1 MVSQDVIDF
10 IKGQREEGTSDE
22 EIFRAL
28 NVIGGWDKE
37 DFDDAVREIEALE
50 RGAATPAPT
59 PMPSVTETT
68 TVQTTQTMPVAAAP
82 FEMPAAPMGV
92 VTPAAPVLTTMTH
105 EVTTTQTTPAAP
117 IASTW
122 TPPAMPEVAIPTPV
136 AAPIAPV
143 SESPFTANA
152 AAPISVPAVDAKPAT
167 PFAANLDTSHPTF
180 GISLANMAQKSK
192 GVTMAPGSAAPAA
205 PAPVGDQT
213 FASMYGAAPMATPA
227 GMSAPLGAPQS
238 APEISSPSPF
248 AAPGSPAATPA
259 FSYVPKT
266 EMGAPMAQAPAPA
279 VSAWPTQPIAP
290 QAPAA
295 ATPSAGGYVN
305 PNYGADLAS
314 MATPGFGRHPSEN
327 SGPAAAAIPG
337 TQPPTTPTGPNY
349 KKIITF
355 IFLLIAIGV
364 AGYFFVKSQ
373 EGMASTLMS
382 KISFLNNKDRDF
394 LKSVSNSKLFSKYP
408 AMIVKTNF
416 TGVLTLKSP
425 TKESF
430 AALMGVS
437 PQMIDDQQKISYTAT
452 RDLVRF
458 GSTHHEHAEGEL
470 TIGSVVIPF
479 EMVKIDPVLYI
490 RRTDEPLPGQTH
502 GIGAFPSNVWFMI
515 DPRHFDD
522 LQFDSVK
529 IASFTG
535 DALPALFKKMLKTL
549 DKQGDN
555 VNIAK
560 SDANP
565 NRVQFV
571 YDGALATTVDKFTLG
586 DWIQENFGSAVS
598 PSLTKG
604 LTDLMINEKVSN
616 IEMGVD
622 ESTNDPLTLSYK
634 TSWSGS
640 QTLGMTIDLTGT
652 VSHTISSRLQSTNSM
667 IDQPGAPTN
676 NGDERIY
683 QLLRGEAIV
692 NPVIPTGPQKPGDAP
707 AAPMG
712 DTVIDVIGALTRNRQ
727 SDLDNQIQS
736 NLSKVTSLANA
747 YKKEKKTYA
756 GMCQE
761 NQALKL
767 IINDT
772 KNMSD
777 SLTCDDG
784 ETGYRVTVASVKN
797 TDQLYCISDKTKKVI
812 GITSPEEPY
821 TFNCKSVEVA
831 ADTAAEIKQVTTE
844 KKVSPTETKTIPE
857 TTVKAS

>member
-10 IKGQREEGTSDE
+10 IKGQRAEGTSDE

-37 DFDDAVREIEALE
+37 DFDDAVREIEAKD
-50 RGAATPAPT
+50 RAASAPT
-59 PMPSVTETT
+59 PTPTPVVTETT
-68 TVQTTQTMPVAAAP
+68 TFQTTQVAPSLATP
-82 FEMPAAPMGV
+82 TFEMPVAPMGV
-92 VTPAAPVLTTMTH
+92 VTPTAPVLTTMTH
-105 EVTTTQTTPAAP
+105 EVTTTQTTPATP
-117 IASTW
+117 SASTW
-122 TPPAMPEVAIPTPV
+122 TAPAMSEITLPTPV
-136 AAPIAPV
+136 AAPIAPA
-143 SESPFTANA
+143 SESPFATNT
-152 AAPISVPAVDAKPAT
+152 AAPAPTDTLKPAT

-180 GISLANMAQKSK
+180 GISLADMAQKSK
-192 GVTMAPGSAAPAA
+192 GATMAPGSYTP
-205 PAPVGDQT
+205 PAPTAPIAGPADQS
-213 FASMYGAAPMATPA
+213 FASMYANAPVPGMNPVMPA
-227 GMSAPLGAPQS
+227 MQPTDTQS
-238 APEISSPSPF
+238 VSPF

-266 EMGAPMAQAPAPA
+266 EMGAP
-279 VSAWPTQPIAP
+279 VSTPTPVAAAWPTQPAAP
-290 QAPAA
+290 TPAA
-295 ATPSAGGYVN
+295 QPAGGYVN

-314 MATPGFGRHPSEN
+314 MATPGFGRHPMETA
-327 SGPAAAAIPG
+327 GPAAAAMPG
-337 TQPPTTPTGPNY
+337 TQPQPAAAQTNY

-355 IFLLIAIGV
+355 ILLLVAIGI

-394 LKSVSNSKLFSKYP
+394 LKTIANSKVFAKYP
-408 AMIVKTNF
+408 GMIIKTSFN
-416 TGVLTLKSP
+416 GVITLKSP

-437 PQMIDDQQKISYTAT
+437 PQQIDDQQKISYTAT

-470 TIGSVVIPF
+470 TIGSATIPF
-479 EMVKIDPVLYI
+479 EIVKIDPVLYV
-490 RRTDEPLPGQTH
+490 RRTDNPMPGQTH
-502 GIGAFPSNVWFMI
+502 GIGAFPSNVWLMI

-549 DKQGDN
+549 DKQGDSVN
-555 VNIAK
+555 VAK

-571 YDGALATTVDKFTLG
+571 YDGSLATTVDKFTLG
-586 DWIQENFGSAVS
+586 DWIQENFGTAVS

-604 LTDLMINEKVSN
+604 LTDLMINEKISN
-616 IEMGVD
+616 IEMGID
-622 ESTNDPLTLSYK
+622 ETSNDPLTLSYK
-634 TSWSGS
+634 TSWTGS
-640 QTLGMTIDLTGT
+640 QTLGMTFDLTGT
-652 VSHTISSRLQSTNSM
+652 MSHVVSSRLQSTNTTV
-667 IDQPGAPTN
+667 DQPGVPTN
-676 NGDERIY
+676 DGDARIY

-692 NPVIPTGPQKPGDAP
+692 NPIITAGPQKPGDKTAT
-707 AAPMG
+707 PMG

-784 ETGYRVTVASVKN
+784 ETGYRVTVASVKSA
-797 TDQLYCISDKTKKVI
+797 DQLYCISDKTKKVA
-812 GITSPEEPY
+812 GIASPEEPY
-821 TFNCKSVEVA
+821 TFNCKTVEA
-831 ADTAAEIKQVTTE
+831 SADTKEPIDVTPKESDTVKTDAKTVPVTT
-844 KKVSPTETKTIPE
+844 T
-857 TTVKAS
+857 KAS